1 MSFEIKNTNE
11 AHRDGIKILIYG
23 ASGIGKTT
31 QFGSLSGKT
40 LILSAESGLLVLKDK
55 DIDVIDIES
64 IEALANAYTALKSK
78 ELEYD
83 NVCID
88 SLSEIGDILINE
100 LEADDY
106 YGDSSNSFVKWG
118 EYTKRMIKIVKMF
131 RDLKGFNVLFSA
143 LSEPVEANGSIK
155 YYPMIP
161 AKKAQSKLVSLFD
174 EVYYYS
180 MDKDDNRI
188 LNTSRTNMFEAK
200 SRSGLDK
207 AIIVSDV
214 NHIGSVINSINK
226 EGK

>member
-1 MSFEIKNTNE
+1 MGFNIKSTE
-11 AHRDGIKILIYG
+11 DAHRDGIKALIYG
-23 ASGIGKTT
+23 VSGIGKTT
-31 QFGSLSGKT
+31 QLGTIEGKT

-55 DIDVIDIES
+55 KIDVLDIDS
-64 IEALANAYTALKSK
+64 IATLAEAYTAIK
-78 ELEYD
+78 EGELVYD
-83 NVCID
+83 TVALD

-131 RDLKGFNVLFSA
+131 RDLKGINVVFLA

-180 MDKDDNRI
+180 VNKDDKRI
-188 LNTSRTNMFEAK
+188 LHTSGSNMFEAK
-200 SRSGLDK
+200 SRSGLESS
-207 AIIVSDV
+207 IEVSDT
-214 NHIGSVINSINK
+214 NNIGSIIKQIKGN
-226 EGK
+226 

>member
-1 MSFEIKNTNE
+1 MGFNIKSTE
-11 AHRDGIKILIYG
+11 DAHRDGIKALIYG
-23 ASGIGKTT
+23 VSGIGKTT
-31 QFGSLSGKT
+31 QLGTIEGKT

-55 DIDVIDIES
+55 KIDVLDIDS
-64 IEALANAYTALKSK
+64 IATLAEAYTAIK
-78 ELEYD
+78 EGELAYD
-83 NVCID
+83 TVALD

-131 RDLKGFNVLFSA
+131 RDLKGINVVFLA

-180 MDKDDNRI
+180 VNKDDKRI
-188 LNTSRTNMFEAK
+188 LHTSGSNMFEAK
-200 SRSGLDK
+200 SRSGLESS
-207 AIIVSDV
+207 IEVSDT
-214 NHIGSVINSINK
+214 NNIGSIIKQIKGN
-226 EGK
+226 